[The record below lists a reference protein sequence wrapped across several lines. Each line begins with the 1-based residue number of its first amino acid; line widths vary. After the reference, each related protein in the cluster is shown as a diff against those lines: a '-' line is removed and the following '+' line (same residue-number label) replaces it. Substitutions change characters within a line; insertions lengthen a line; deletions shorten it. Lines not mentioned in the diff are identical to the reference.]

1 MENQVFDTLIL
12 EIQKEGKALASIA
25 IREEDL
31 KRIVSTTEYS
41 EGDIFEDMFLQMVDG
56 LSEKN
61 SEEIEEKVDNTDT
74 DNS

>member
-1 MENQVFDTLIL
+1 METQVFDTLIL

-41 EGDIFEDMFLQMVDG
+41 EGDIFEDMFNQMIDG

-61 SEEIEEKVDNTDT
+61 TEEIEEEMDNTNT

>member
-1 MENQVFDTLIL
+1 METQVFDTLIL

-25 IREEDL
+25 IKEEDL
-31 KRIVSTTEYS
+31 KRIVETTEYS
-41 EGDIFEDMFLQMVDG
+41 EGNILEDMFSQMIEG

-61 SEEIEEKVDNTDT
+61 SEEIEETVADTNT

>member
-1 MENQVFDTLIL
+1 MENQKYDTLIL

-25 IREEDL
+25 IKEHDFKHIIE
-31 KRIVSTTEYS
+31 TTEYS
-41 EGDIFEDMFLQMVDG
+41 EGDILEDMFSQMIEG

-61 SEEIEEKVDNTDT
+61 SEEIEDEMVSKDS

>member
-1 MENQVFDTLIL
+1 METQVFDTLIL

-25 IREEDL
+25 IKEQDL
-31 KRIVSTTEYS
+31 KKILDTTEYT
-41 EGDIFEDMFLQMVDG
+41 EGDILEDMLLQMVEG

-61 SEEIEEKVDNTDT
+61 SEEIEEKVVSTDT

>member
-1 MENQVFDTLIL
+1 METQVFDTLIL

-25 IREEDL
+25 IKEEDL
-31 KRIVSTTEYS
+31 KRIVETTEYS
-41 EGDIFEDMFLQMVDG
+41 EGDILGDMFNQMVEG

-61 SEEIEEKVDNTDT
+61 SEEIEEEVNTDT